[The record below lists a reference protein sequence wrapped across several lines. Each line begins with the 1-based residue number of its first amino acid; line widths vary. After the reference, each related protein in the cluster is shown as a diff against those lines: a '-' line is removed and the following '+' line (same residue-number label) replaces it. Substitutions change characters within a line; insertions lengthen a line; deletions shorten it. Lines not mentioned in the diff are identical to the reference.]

1 MSPGEGLFLFRRGD
15 SQTMW
20 SFLVDM
26 TLLEIPAVV
35 IVLSVVG
42 TVVVRAFAS
51 SRTDGINVFMKRGMA
66 DDRER
71 N

>member
-1 MSPGEGLFLFRRGD
+1 
-15 SQTMW
+15 MW
-20 SFLVDM
+20 SFIVDM
-26 TLLEIPAVV
+26 TLLEIAAVV

-71 N
+71 S